1 MLFFSRTTTVTSF
14 VCSTRY
20 AFALDFAYNTVYI
33 FPDSTKDI
41 LLVENSEVVSQLE
54 SLRDIVNAEK
64 VRKKKQNTV
73 PIMERSSAENVYVN
87 MYTSPEYFWEKSF
100 PTLYPYGRGGPSD
113 PFFDVKDMQTYF
125 AHVLRRGGGKD
136 GRRFQNNPGHMF
148 VSYTYEIKRRVKNM
162 AYAATRDDT
171 VDTTKCLTS
180 QAVVST
186 LVDCLSQSI
195 DDDTLDI
202 EELYKRTKQKRAQVP
217 ETSETSSSNDMNSST
232 TNSNSDVATGTPVV
246 HDSSIADT
254 CEDVVNDEE
263 VLKQVKRL
271 MQRLVPFAEHTP
283 GTPMHMNFERLNM
296 LAMITSTYIVSFA
309 QWRWFTTYSFPDK
322 QDSRIY
328 ENVFPMA
335 NDVIDWIERE
345 EIVRHYSSGTRAKLL
360 RDHPALV
367 ARIFHEKQEC
377 IWNYVV
383 MGSDHPIG
391 YVLDYM
397 RRVEVWCNMF
407 LFFMCVFLSVH
418 FLCAYF

>member
-1 MLFFSRTTTVTSF
+1 ML
-14 VCSTRY
+14 
-20 AFALDFAYNTVYI
+20 YNYI
-33 FPDSTKDI
+33 VDTTKDI
-41 LLVENSEVVSQLE
+41 LLVENAEIVSQLE

-64 VRKKKQNTV
+64 AQKKRNAV
-73 PIMERSSAENVYVN
+73 PVMERCSADNVYVN
-87 MYTSPEYFWEKSF
+87 VYTSPEYYWEKCF

-113 PFFDVKDMQTYF
+113 PFFKVKNMQAYF

-136 GRRFQNNPGHMF
+136 GRRFQQNPGHIF

-171 VDTTKCLTS
+171 PDTTKSLTS

-186 LVDCLSQSI
+186 LVDCLSEGAENETLEI
-195 DDDTLDI
+195 D
-202 EELYKRTKQKRAQVP
+202 ELYERVKQKRAESLQSNK
-217 ETSETSSSNDMNSST
+217 TCSSSSAISDGSTASSLDTTDNNGEVTAQNSQ
-232 TNSNSDVATGTPVV
+232 
-246 HDSSIADT
+246 
-254 CEDVVNDEE
+254 DVVNEE
-263 VLKQVKRL
+263 DVLKQVKRL
-271 MQRLVPFAEHTP
+271 MQRLVPFPEHTP

-296 LAMITSTYIVSFA
+296 LAMITSSYILAYA

-328 ENVFPMA
+328 ENVIPMA
-335 NDVIDWIERE
+335 SDIVDWIERE
-345 EIVRHYSSGTRAKLL
+345 DIVRNYSSSTRAKLL

-377 IWNYVV
+377 IWKYVL

-397 RRVEVWCNMF
+397 RRVEVR
-407 LFFMCVFLSVH
+407 
-418 FLCAYF
+418 